1 MQKNFNLQ
9 ALNTLQ
15 VPCTAKLFTEVEST
29 YQLLQLL
36 ETPEWKNEK
45 HWILWWGSNTL
56 FTTDFF
62 DGIIVKLQI
71 KGIKI
76 LKETDETIEVQV
88 GAGEIRD
95 NFVKHCIENQ
105 WWGIE
110 NLISIPGNVGT
121 SAVSNIW
128 AYGQE
133 ACEAISE
140 VIGVHLESNT
150 LQKLS
155 NEECDFGYRKSIF
168 KTELKDRFIITH
180 IVFKLKKISQHYD
193 FNTQYADIQKA
204 FSEQWIVFETL
215 NPAKKLEMLT
225 TVIVKIRKDKLPD
238 WKTVWTAGSYFKNPK
253 VWLPQWEKLHKQFP
267 DLKGF
272 LQDDETMKLSAG
284 QLIELCGFKGHKE
297 GKVKISEQHALILIN
312 EWGNWAEVKAF
323 AEKIQKS
330 VFKKFWVQIEP
341 EVIYCD

>member
-15 VPCTAKLFTEVEST
+15 VPCTAKLFTEIEST

-36 ETPEWKNEK
+36 ETPERKNEK
-45 HWILWWGSNTL
+45 HWILWGGSNTL
-56 FTTDFF
+56 FTRDFF
-62 DGIIVKLQI
+62 DGIVVKLQI

-76 LKETDETIEVQV
+76 LKETEETIEVQV

-180 IVFKLKKISQHYD
+180 IVFKLKKIDQRYD

-225 TVIVKIRKDKLPD
+225 TVIVEIRKNKLPD

-312 EWGNWAEVKAF
+312 EWGSWAEVKVF
-323 AEKIQKS
+323 AEKVQKS